1 MSRSMQTL
9 TLGVALGAAAF
20 AGATFI
26 GTADAHR
33 HATAAESD
41 IAFIDAFGLIDRIV
55 MSPEDTEA
63 RVSFEARSQEGLQ
76 TLQNRNMEIQ
86 GLVQQ
91 NDPED
96 PANQG
101 LIAEFQQNQQNLQN
115 LYQQYQVEMQS
126 MIAGQIAAAYKRIYE
141 AADAVAAERGV
152 RFIFVTRP
160 DPDLLQVESI
170 TGVAQEIL
178 ARPLIAP
185 PASIDLTDAVRERLG
200 LPEAAPDT
208 DASPLTPADPAA
220 ATANPATPT
229 TDDAGSEPDA
239 EQE

>member
-33 HATAAESD
+33 HATAADSD

-55 MSPEDTEA
+55 MSAEDTEA

-76 TLQNRNMEIQ
+76 NLQNRNMEIQ

-152 RFIFVTRP
+152 RFVFVTRP

-200 LPEAAPDT
+200 LPEAPPENT
-208 DASPLTPADPAA
+208 DASPLTPGA
-220 ATANPATPT
+220 PATTP
-229 TDDAGSEPDA
+229 DEPASEPDA
-239 EQE
+239 GGE